1 MDENNILNNPEPF
14 AAPVEIEEKVI
25 EPKSEKPA
33 AEEVKASEEGKETRT
48 ISALE
53 EAVPEIFAE
62 SDTDAEADVRV
73 TFIEADAAEE
83 PDAANEEERTDA
95 EAEVS
100 LFAVSSPSEENAEEE
115 PAAQEEE
122 TTEENGEETE
132 KSLKKEEAKAVEFIE
147 ADAENETSIEEAGEP
162 LISEGDTASEEPAK
176 EGEAAEAGPVY
187 VEQLSLLEDQLPHLE
202 AANAPKA
209 RTAKAVLEGLLFLV
223 GDEGITAEQAAATLD
238 ITPEL
243 AAEYFDDLMKVY
255 LDEDRGIEIA
265 NYGGIYRFLSKAVVH
280 EYAKK
285 LFQVSKQATLSQA
298 ALETLAIIAY
308 KQPITRVE
316 IEEIRGVGAD
326 MMLRKLMARDLIKES
341 GRSEA
346 AGRPI
351 LYEVTDEFMNSF
363 KLMSLK
369 ELPELPQFNE
379 SEESEDLFNQ

>member
-1 MDENNILNNPEPF
+1 MEENNILNNPDVF
-14 AAPVEIEEKVI
+14 AQPAELPEKEEV
-25 EPKSEKPA
+25 PLRTQ
-33 AEEVKASEEGKETRT
+33 AEEASEEIKENT
-48 ISALE
+48 
-53 EAVPEIFAE
+53 EARPFPVPEVTLPEWFVE
-62 SDTDAEADVRV
+62 TDAPAPEEIPLSSDAEEPENKV
-73 TFIEADAAEE
+73 TFIEADAAAEDTETAEGSAESGTNASETESADITVSFIDGDE
-83 PDAANEEERTDA
+83 PAEDA
-95 EAEVS
+95 ETSDDASESGTNASEAEG
-100 LFAVSSPSEENAEEE
+100 AE
-115 PAAQEEE
+115 A
-122 TTEENGEETE
+122 TVT
-132 KSLKKEEAKAVEFIE
+132 FIE
-147 ADAENETSIEEAGEP
+147 ADEPAEDAETAEGQEAAAEN
-162 LISEGDTASEEPAK
+162 
-176 EGEAAEAGPVY
+176 GPVH

-202 AANAPKA
+202 AANAPNA
-209 RTAKAVLEGLLFLV
+209 RKAKAVLEGLLFLV
-223 GDEGITAEQAAATLD
+223 GDEGITAEQAGATLD

-255 LDEDRGIEIA
+255 LEEDRGIEIA
-265 NYGGIYRFLSKAVVH
+265 NYGGTYRFLSKAVVH
-280 EYAKK
+280 EYARK

-326 MMLRKLMARDLIKES
+326 MMLRKLMARDLIRES